1 MTLNEGSLKYVL
13 NRKYEIL
20 CSTFYMGLQFTQKI
34 QIIIGPIDKSPSVLI
49 E

>member
-1 MTLNEGSLKYVL
+1 MNLNEGSLKYVL

-20 CSTFYMGLQFTQKI
+20 CSTSYLDLEFTQRVQI
-34 QIIIGPIDKSPSVLI
+34 TIENVDQSPSIII